1 MDDALLAIYLR
12 DHHAGAT
19 AGAAL
24 AKRAAR
30 NGAALGHGDEL
41 AEIARQIS
49 DDRNTLERLMGRLG
63 VRPSAIKVAGAR
75 AGEVVG
81 RLKLNRRLR
90 QRSPLSNVVE
100 LEALALGIIGKRKLW
115 ESLADIP
122 GLSDG
127 AGVDFVELDERARRQ
142 HDRVETL
149 RQEAAAA
156 AFR

>member
-1 MDDALLAIYLR
+1 MNELLAIYLR
-12 DHHAGAT
+12 DHHAGAS

-24 AKRAAR
+24 AQRAAR
-30 NGAALGHGDEL
+30 NGAGLEHGDEL
-41 AEIARQIS
+41 AEIAREIG
-49 DDRNTLERLMGRLG
+49 DDRKTLERLMARLG
-63 VRPSAIKVAGAR
+63 VRPSAIKVAAAR
-75 AGEVVG
+75 AGEVAG
-81 RLKLNRRLR
+81 RLKLNGRLV

-100 LEALALGIIGKRKLW
+100 LEALALGIVGKRKLW

-122 GLSDG
+122 GLNAA

>member
-1 MDDALLAIYLR
+1 MDELLAIYLR
-12 DHHAGAT
+12 DHHAGAS
-19 AGAAL
+19 AGSAL

-30 NGAALGHGDEL
+30 NGAGLAHGDEL
-41 AEIARQIS
+41 AEIARQIGE
-49 DDRNTLERLMGRLG
+49 DRMTLERLMARLG
-63 VRPSAIKVAGAR
+63 VRPSSLKVAA
-75 AGEVVG
+75 AKAAEVVG
-81 RLKLNRRLR
+81 RLKLNGRLR

-100 LEALALGIIGKRKLW
+100 LEALALGIVGKRKLW

-122 GLSDG
+122 GLSAA

-142 HDRVETL
+142 HDQVETF